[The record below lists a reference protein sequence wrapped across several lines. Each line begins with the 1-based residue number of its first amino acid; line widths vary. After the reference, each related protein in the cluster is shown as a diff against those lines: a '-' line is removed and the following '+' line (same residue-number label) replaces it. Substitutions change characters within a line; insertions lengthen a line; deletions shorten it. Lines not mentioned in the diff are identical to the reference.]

1 MIGKQTMAA
10 LVAFAGFGGF
20 TAIAEESWTP
30 ALRTVLSSEQRCDLA
45 KVLWVREVPVGNTV
59 GLEGRVSCH
68 DGREFDFTRARP
80 HMKFDVRLCLPVV
93 C

>member
-1 MIGKQTMAA
+1 MVGKHTVAMLAA
-10 LVAFAGFGGF
+10 LVCIGASVAH
-20 TAIAEESWTP
+20 AEENWTP
-30 ALRTVLSSEQRCDLA
+30 ALRMVLSKEQRCDMA
-45 KVLWVREVPVGNTV
+45 KVLWVREVPLGNTV
-59 GLEGRVSCH
+59 GLEGRVSCY